1 MTRSTPVPTVI
12 ASRARV
18 CSGAIPLKKKV
29 LRGIGVADSL
39 WSLRLGVKPMMGE
52 RRVAQEHLFY
62 EFSLER
68 HVPETHLLRSID
80 RFVELGG
87 LRRELAPFYSEM
99 GRPSIDP
106 ELLIRMLIV
115 GYCFGIRSER
125 RLCEEVHLNLAYRWF
140 CRLGLDGS
148 VPDHSSFSKN
158 RHGRFRDSD
167 LLRRLFETVLQRCID
182 EGLVGGEGFAV
193 DASLIQAD
201 ASDRTRVEG
210 TAGLPPGSAGRAVE
224 EYLGVLDDAAFGA
237 ATEVT
242 PKFIAPAD
250 PATRWTAAH
259 RGPAFFAYS
268 ANYLIDTDHAI
279 IVDVEATTAIRQA
292 ETTAAKR
299 MVERSITRFDL
310 YPERLIGDTAYGT
323 AEMLNWLVNEQ
334 GIEPHIPVF
343 DKSQHTD
350 GTFSRED
357 FAYDHKRDCYICPA
371 GKELRQRQKIYR
383 VPRPLVDEDG
393 MMRYRASKLDCE
405 SCPLKPHCCPNVP
418 ARKIPRSIHEGAR
431 DMARDIAATDAYVTS
446 RRERKKIEMLFAH
459 LKRILK
465 LDRLRLRGPNGAR
478 DEFHLAATAQNLR
491 KLAKLVP
498 VTIPIP
504 AP

>member
-1 MTRSTPVPTVI
+1 
-12 ASRARV
+12 
-18 CSGAIPLKKKV
+18 
-29 LRGIGVADSL
+29 
-39 WSLRLGVKPMMGE
+39 
-52 RRVAQEHLFY
+52 
-62 EFSLER
+62 
-68 HVPETHLLRSID
+68 
-80 RFVELGG
+80 
-87 LRRELAPFYSEM
+87 M

-140 CRLGLDGS
+140 CRLGLDGE
-148 VPDHSSFSKN
+148 VPDHSTFSKN

-201 ASDRTRVEG
+201 ASDRTRIEG
-210 TAGLPPGSAGRAVE
+210 AAGLPTDAAGRAVE
-224 EYLGVLDDAAFGA
+224 EYLAVLDDAAFGA
-237 ATEVT
+237 ASEVT

-250 PATRWTAAH
+250 PAARWTAAH

-268 ANYLIDTDHAI
+268 ANYLIDVEHAI

-292 ETTAAKR
+292 EMTAAKR
-299 MVERSITRFDL
+299 MVERSLECFDL
-310 YPERLIGDTAYGT
+310 YPAKLIGDTAYGS
-323 AEMLNWLVNEQ
+323 AEMLNWLVHEQ

-343 DKSQHTD
+343 DKSQRHD
-350 GTFSRED
+350 GTFSRDD
-357 FAYDHKRDCYICPA
+357 FAYDHKHDCYICPA
-371 GKELRQRQKIYR
+371 RKELRQRQKIYR
-383 VPRPLVDEDG
+383 GPRPLVDENG
-393 MMRYRASKLDCE
+393 LMRYRASKLDCE
-405 SCPLKPHCCPNVP
+405 SCSLKPRCCPNAP
-418 ARKIPRSIHEGAR
+418 ARKILRSIHESAR
-431 DMARDIAATDAYVTS
+431 DMARDIAATDAYATS
-446 RRERKKIEMLFAH
+446 RRQRKKVEMLFAH

-491 KLAKLVP
+491 KLAKL
-498 VTIPIP
+498 IP
-504 AP
+504 APALIPAT